1 MKSFKQHL
9 KEGKPTNIALSGSST
24 SSVSIPTVSDP
35 SIQTGKGSHSKSGV
49 AQRGTGLGFDNMTKA
64 QIDKVLKDADP
75 TDTVWHAVNKLAAKI
90 HYDDLMKRA
99 NRDLNGHERWMIW
112 TITRKIL
119 RGEDDDSN
127 R

>member
-1 MKSFKQHL
+1 MPEDMIGEVEF
-9 KEGKPTNIALSGSST
+9 
-24 SSVSIPTVSDP
+24 
-35 SIQTGKGSHSKSGV
+35 
-49 AQRGTGLGFDNMTKA
+49 F
-64 QIDKVLKDADP
+64 
-75 TDTVWHAVNKLAAKI
+75 
-90 HYDDLMKRA
+90 DLMKRA